1 MRPFDWNLIQSFLA
15 VLETGSLSSASRKL
29 GNSQPTLGRHVTTLE
44 EQLGATLFT
53 RTGRELI
60 PTQTAFDLA
69 SQANAMRNAASKIS
83 LSAAGH
89 SEKLEGTVRVTA
101 SEVMATY
108 ALPPIIARLLE
119 EEDGLEIELV
129 ASNSTENLLRR
140 EADIAIRMHRPE
152 QVDLTARK
160 IGDIPIGLFASD
172 SYLKKYGVPHEVV
185 DLSQHLFLGYDTS
198 DLMIQGIRAFGIEM
212 SRHDFRFRTDNQIT
226 YLEAIASGMG
236 IGATAELTLENRQ
249 GVTQILKDF
258 QIPPMPMWIAAHQEL
273 KTSAIV
279 RRVFDG
285 LANGLK
291 EVCAQQTNK
300 PR

>member
-1 MRPFDWNLIQSFLA
+1 M
-15 VLETGSLSSASRKL
+15 ASRKL

-172 SYLKKYGVPHEVV
+172 SYLKKYGVPHEV
-185 DLSQHLFLGYDTS
+185 S
-198 DLMIQGIRAFGIEM
+198 DFGRTIR
-212 SRHDFRFRTDNQIT
+212 SPT
-226 YLEAIASGMG
+226 
-236 IGATAELTLENRQ
+236 
-249 GVTQILKDF
+249 
-258 QIPPMPMWIAAHQEL
+258 
-273 KTSAIV
+273 
-279 RRVFDG
+279 
-285 LANGLK
+285 
-291 EVCAQQTNK
+291 
-300 PR
+300 